1 MFIPTTQS
9 LLKNRILV
17 ALLVLGVIGWMAV
30 YPIYNNYYK
39 GLAIEQ
45 YERFIDWKAGKSMF
59 FNPWQ
64 YRILCPMLV
73 ETLYQVFDHT
83 VFAIFPINAPEYN
96 LPGNAT
102 DKNAITQK
110 MLVLSSN
117 PEFIKY
123 SIVFV
128 LFRMMEHLLIFWLA
142 FKYFSLFVKNNA
154 LVILG
159 LMLVP
164 IFMGNGVM
172 DSDLAFN
179 SYMDVIL
186 YLWAGLVIVKNMS
199 YWWIVLISVLGAFN
213 RETSLLIPVIFFFS
227 KVDWTDIKVIPNF
240 LKTNS
245 SLLVVCVVS
254 TVFFLMIFVSI
265 RMYYGYQP
273 QTQWRVPAGP
283 QMLKLNLLS
292 SVAVKSYNEIFGV
305 LGFLPIWCLLFF
317 KGMNR
322 YLKVFFI
329 ALVPAWFAVHFVS
342 VVAYQ
347 GRLFLVPCFLI
358 FLPAALE
365 YIDNYKERSVTP
377 VDVK

>member
-17 ALLVLGVIGWMAV
+17 ALVVLGVIGWMAV

-45 YERFIDWKAGKSMF
+45 FERFLDWKAGKSMF

-64 YRILCPMLV
+64 YRILCPVLV
-73 ETLYQVFDHT
+73 ETIYQVFDHT
-83 VFAIFPINAPEYN
+83 VFAIFPIHAPEYN
-96 LPGNAT
+96 LPGNAS

-110 MLVLSSN
+110 MLELSSN

-128 LFRMMEHLLIFWLA
+128 LFRFLEHLVIFWLA
-142 FKYFSLFVKNNA
+142 FKYLSLFVKNQA
-154 LVILG
+154 LIILG
-159 LMLVP
+159 VMLVP
-164 IFMGNGVM
+164 LFMANGVM

-186 YLWAGLVIVKNMS
+186 YLWAGLVIVKNLS

-227 KVDWTDIKVIPNF
+227 KVDWSNFRAIPTFIKDNF
-240 LKTNS
+240 Q
-245 SLLVVCVVS
+245 LLTVCVVA
-254 TVFFLMIFVSI
+254 TVLFLGIFVSI
-265 RMYYGYQP
+265 RAYYGYQP

-292 SVAVKSYNEIFGV
+292 SVAVKSYNEMFGV
-305 LGFLPIWCLLFF
+305 FGFLPIWCLFIF
-317 KGMNR
+317 KQMNR
-322 YLKVFFI
+322 NLKVFFI
-329 ALVPAWFAVHFVS
+329 ALVPVWFAVHFIS

-347 GRLFLVPCFLI
+347 GRLFLVPTFLV
-358 FLPAALE
+358 FLPAVLE
-365 YIDNYKERSVTP
+365 YIDNFRERYAT
-377 VDVK
+377 VDAK

>member
-17 ALLVLGVIGWMAV
+17 ALVVLGVVGWMAV

-45 YERFIDWKAGKSMF
+45 FERFLDWKAGKSMF

-64 YRILCPMLV
+64 YRVLCPFLV
-73 ETLYQVFDHT
+73 EVLYQIFDHT
-83 VFAIFPINAPEYN
+83 VFALFPIHAPEYN

-123 SIVFV
+123 SVVFV
-128 LFRMMEHLLIFWLA
+128 TFRLLEHLVIFWLA
-142 FKYFSLFVKNNA
+142 FKYFSLFVKNQA

-159 LMLVP
+159 LMMVP
-164 IFMGNGVM
+164 IFMANGVM

-186 YLWAGLVIVKNMS
+186 YLWAGLVIVKKLNS
-199 YWWIVLISVLGAFN
+199 WWIVPISILGALN

-227 KVDWTDIKVIPNF
+227 KVDWSNFKAIPTFIKDN
-240 LKTNS
+240 L
-245 SLLVVCVVS
+245 SLLTVCVVS
-254 TVFFLMIFVSI
+254 TVVFLAIFVSI
-265 RMYYGYQP
+265 RVYYGYQP

-292 SVAVKSYNEIFGV
+292 SVAVKSYNEMFGV
-305 LGFLPIWCLLFF
+305 FGFLPIWCLLFF
-317 KGMNR
+317 KGMSRN
-322 YLKVFFI
+322 LKVFFI
-329 ALVPAWFAVHFVS
+329 ALVPVWFAVHLIS

-347 GRLFLVPCFLI
+347 GRLFLVPTFLI

-365 YIDNYKERSVTP
+365 YIDNFRERSAAP
-377 VDVK
+377 IEAK